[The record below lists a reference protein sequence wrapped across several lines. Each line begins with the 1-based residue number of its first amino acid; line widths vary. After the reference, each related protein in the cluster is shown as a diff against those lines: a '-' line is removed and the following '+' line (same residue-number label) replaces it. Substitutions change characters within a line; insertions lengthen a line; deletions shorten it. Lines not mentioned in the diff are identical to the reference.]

1 VYCAEIISFAKKSS
15 NFIPHITLQLNKLS
29 MEKMEMDYN
38 SQRKKLPLPEYGRNI
53 QNMVNYLFTIED
65 KEKRNRSAQVVIDV
79 MGNLY
84 PYLRDVAE
92 FKHKLWDHLAI
103 MSDFKLDIDYP
114 YNPQTPDIL
123 AEKPKI
129 VPYAKNN
136 IKYKHYGFI
145 MESLIKKTTEFE
157 GEEKEFLVELLANH
171 MKKSY
176 LAWNKDGVDD
186 DKIFQDLRELSRG
199 KLNISKEEIQL
210 VDMKSISTVSKP
222 KKKKFKKK

>member
-1 VYCAEIISFAKKSS
+1 
-15 NFIPHITLQLNKLS
+15 
-29 MEKMEMDYN
+29 MDYN

-53 QNMVNYLFTIED
+53 QNMVDYLFTIDD
-65 KEKRNRSAQVVIDV
+65 KEKRNRSAQTVIDV

-114 YNPQTPDIL
+114 YNPPTPDIL
-123 AEKPKI
+123 TEKPNI
-129 VPYAKNN
+129 VPYPETK
-136 IKYKHYGFI
+136 IRYKHYGYI
-145 MESLIKKTTEFE
+145 MESLIKKTAELE
-157 GEEKEFLVELLANH
+157 GEEKDILVELIANH

-186 DKIFQDLRELSRG
+186 EKIFLDLKELSSG
-199 KLNISKEEIQL
+199 KLNISTNDIQL
-210 VDMKSISTVSKP
+210 AETKSILPPKQ

>member
-1 VYCAEIISFAKKSS
+1 
-15 NFIPHITLQLNKLS
+15 
-29 MEKMEMDYN
+29 MDYN

-114 YNPQTPDIL
+114 YNPPTPDIL
-123 AEKPKI
+123 TEKPSI
-129 VPYAKNN
+129 VPYAHNN
-136 IKYKHYGFI
+136 IRYKHYGYI

-186 DKIFQDLRELSRG
+186 DKIFQDLKELSKG
-199 KLNISKEEIQL
+199 KLNITKDEIQL
-210 VDMKSISTVSKP
+210 ADTKSILPSKP